1 MTVFKTYL
9 KILQRNIGLI
19 VMYLVIAIVVV
30 NLNAQNAPA
39 PSSYEDIKITLG
51 VIDRDNSELSRNFH
65 AYLKDHAEE
74 MLEVE
79 DEEHA
84 IQDFIYDNYTR
95 GLIIIPAGFE
105 EAALRG
111 EAEVTQKYSVEGV
124 GMIAEMHAARYLTS
138 LNALARSGMGRED
151 IIKQLEKT
159 AETDAEITMLGNAEH
174 KSNRG
179 TIFTLFS
186 AYPVMAAMILIVGTV
201 ACVFNAQMIKRRNEV
216 SAMPMWKLNGQ
227 LMIGNFAFSVLLIA
241 VLWATA
247 MYVAPDMA
255 FSMTGVM
262 MFATMFALALS
273 FSAMASLITAFVTKR
288 EVLSGIQSV
297 IPLGLSFISGTFF
310 DAALLSEGILNIA
323 KLFPTYWYAQSIER
337 IGLYEEYGAAQWGEV
352 LGSIGII
359 LAFGVGYYVLLLIV
373 SNLKRIRNKNN

>member
-84 IQDFIYDNYTR
+84 IQDFIYDNYAR

>member
-51 VIDRDNSELSRNFH
+51 VIDRDNSELSKNFH

-84 IQDFIYDNYTR
+84 IQDFIYDNYAR

-111 EAEVTQKYSVEGV
+111 EAKVTQKYSVEGV

-151 IIKQLEKT
+151 IMKQLEKT

-241 VLWATA
+241 ILWATA

>member
-84 IQDFIYDNYTR
+84 IQDFIYDNYAR

-151 IIKQLEKT
+151 IMKQLEKT

-241 VLWATA
+241 ILWATA

-359 LAFGVGYYVLLLIV
+359 LALFLYILHENIQ
-373 SNLKRIRNKNN
+373 

>member
-1 MTVFKTYL
+1 MTVFKAYL

-51 VIDRDNSELSRNFH
+51 VIDRDNSELSKNFH

-84 IQDFIYDNYTR
+84 IQDFIYDNYAR

-151 IIKQLEKT
+151 IMKQLAKT

-179 TIFTLFS
+179 TIFALFS

-323 KLFPTYWYAQSIER
+323 KLYPTYWYAQSIER

>member
-84 IQDFIYDNYTR
+84 IQDFIYDNYAR

-151 IIKQLEKT
+151 IMKQLEKT

-241 VLWATA
+241 ILWATA

>member
-1 MTVFKTYL
+1 
-9 KILQRNIGLI
+9 
-19 VMYLVIAIVVV
+19 
-30 NLNAQNAPA
+30 
-39 PSSYEDIKITLG
+39 
-51 VIDRDNSELSRNFH
+51 
-65 AYLKDHAEE
+65 
-74 MLEVE
+74 
-79 DEEHA
+79 
-84 IQDFIYDNYTR
+84 
-95 GLIIIPAGFE
+95 
-105 EAALRG
+105 
-111 EAEVTQKYSVEGV
+111 
-124 GMIAEMHAARYLTS
+124 
-138 LNALARSGMGRED
+138 
-151 IIKQLEKT
+151 
-159 AETDAEITMLGNAEH
+159 
-174 KSNRG
+174 
-179 TIFTLFS
+179 
-186 AYPVMAAMILIVGTV
+186 
-201 ACVFNAQMIKRRNEV
+201 
-216 SAMPMWKLNGQ
+216 
-227 LMIGNFAFSVLLIA
+227 MIGNFAFSVLLIA

>member
-151 IIKQLEKT
+151 IMKQLEKT

-241 VLWATA
+241 ILWATA

>member
-84 IQDFIYDNYTR
+84 IQDFIYDNYAR

-151 IIKQLEKT
+151 IMKQLEKT
-159 AETDAEITMLGNAEH
+159 AETDAEITMLGNTEH

-241 VLWATA
+241 ILWATA

>member
-84 IQDFIYDNYTR
+84 IQDFIYDNYAR

-151 IIKQLEKT
+151 IMKQLEKT

-179 TIFTLFS
+179 TIFALFS

-241 VLWATA
+241 ILWATA

-288 EVLSGIQSV
+288 EVLLGIQSV

>member
-51 VIDRDNSELSRNFH
+51 VIDRDNSELSKNFH

-84 IQDFIYDNYTR
+84 IQDFIYDNYAR

-151 IIKQLEKT
+151 IMKQLEKT

-359 LAFGVGYYVLLLIV
+359 LAFGAGYYVLLLIV

>member
-1 MTVFKTYL
+1 MTVFKAYL

-19 VMYLVIAIVVV
+19 IMYLVIAIVVV

-51 VIDRDNSELSRNFH
+51 VIDRDNSELSKNFH

-84 IQDFIYDNYTR
+84 IQDFIYDNYAR

-151 IIKQLEKT
+151 IMKQLEKT

>member
-19 VMYLVIAIVVV
+19 IMYLVIAIIVV

-84 IQDFIYDNYTR
+84 IQDFIYDNYAR

-124 GMIAEMHAARYLTS
+124 GMIAEMHATRYLMS

-151 IIKQLEKT
+151 IMKQLEKT

-255 FSMTGVM
+255 FSMAGVM

-337 IGLYEEYGAAQWGEV
+337 IGLYEEYGAAQWSEV